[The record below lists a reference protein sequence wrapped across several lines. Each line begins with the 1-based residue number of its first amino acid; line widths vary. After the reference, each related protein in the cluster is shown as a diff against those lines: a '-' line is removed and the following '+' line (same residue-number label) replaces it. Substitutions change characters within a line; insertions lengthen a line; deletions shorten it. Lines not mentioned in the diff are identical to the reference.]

1 MTKNKQKNTHTKMWL
16 LGIIPLFKLQLCN
29 KETLKQQLTVKNKM
43 QILVCF
49 WFSYFV
55 TLFWSPVFGSIL
67 FGLEWWGQVEV
78 AMFASVF
85 PFVCACVHVCVCVR
99 VCVCAYIHACKL
111 ECLNVVLLYSCIHT
125 SLCIAGAVYVLN
137 VPYRQWLFKT
147 LRV

>member
-1 MTKNKQKNTHTKMWL
+1 M
-16 LGIIPLFKLQLCN
+16 
-29 KETLKQQLTVKNKM
+29 VKNKM

-85 PFVCACVHVCVCVR
+85 PFVCACVHVCVRACVR
-99 VCVCAYIHACKL
+99 VCV
-111 ECLNVVLLYSCIHT
+111 HT
-125 SLCIAGAVYVLN
+125 CMQA
-137 VPYRQWLFKT
+137 
-147 LRV
+147 